1 MPQHVMLDLSAF
13 SAHAQQQ
20 NDAGEWSYSEE
31 QTVVGTRSE
40 LRGAGTACISKE
52 ITTQLWL

>member
-1 MPQHVMLDLSAF
+1 MPQHVMLDLGPFTAD
-13 SAHAQQQ
+13 AQQQ

-40 LRGAGTACISKE
+40 LRGACLKE
-52 ITTQLWL
+52 ITTQHWL